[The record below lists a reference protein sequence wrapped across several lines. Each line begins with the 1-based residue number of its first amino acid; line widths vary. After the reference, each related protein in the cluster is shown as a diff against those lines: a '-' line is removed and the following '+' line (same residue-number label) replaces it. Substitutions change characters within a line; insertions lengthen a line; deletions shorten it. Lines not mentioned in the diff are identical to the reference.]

1 MHEFRLVEG
10 GTRALVTWKEGMK
23 LSVERSK
30 TMGFDGECK
39 VFAMGLQEFDITVDP
54 PKLLTK
60 WRAIDHMPANESVKR
75 PDKIDKHCRGRLDIK

>member
-10 GTRALVTWKEGMK
+10 GTRALVTWKEGMT
-23 LSVERSK
+23 LSRERSK

-54 PKLLTK
+54 PQLLTK

-75 PDKIDKHCRGRLDIK
+75 PDKIDKKCSGRLDIK